1 MFRSIVSN
9 LSFSPALVGQL
20 GFYAKRL
27 RKEEATRRLGLVFT
41 ALALVVQSLAV
52 FSPPEAAN
60 AASAADFISGGVS
73 SKQEFLKHYDNN
85 TNRIKGLYDSLGI
98 TRGEISDASRGT
110 ISKAG
115 VAGKYNWSRTSLY
128 SAAQGER
135 SYTFNNG
142 AGDVTF
148 FYRPLSLTSNNPP
161 YDVLVGNS
169 KQFGWFAIKM
179 DCGNLITKT
188 PPRIAVV
195 SSIKCELL
203 TLAAL
208 GSNRYR
214 ATVTATPTNATI
226 TGYTLKVDNQV
237 EKEQSKDARTTAFEF
252 SEGGAGKHTV
262 KATVHSNVGSDS
274 GPSCTATF
282 TNATSPPPPPPPT
295 PIAACS
301 AVNAIVANRTVVS
314 LSGAASVSTGASISR
329 YTFVVKNAAGNV
341 VKILTVNTGAASA
354 TADSFELPTA
364 GNYSVQ
370 LTVQTSLGDRAGAA
384 CQTSFQ
390 IAEKAVCQYNP
401 TLPPGSPDCQPCPG
415 DATIWIKDEKCKADI
430 VTYKSSTNMT
440 QGNIDATKVVSKA
453 SDKISYTLTIEN
465 KGLTNQTVTMTE
477 NLADVVEYATLVD
490 RGGGSYDETSKVLSW
505 PAVTLEAGQKQTR
518 TIAIQVMDKIP
529 VTNTGKSNEDSYDCT
544 MINTFGNTVAVDVEC
559 APEKVIVEQVVSELP
574 QTGPREN
581 MIFAAVLLSIV
592 TYFYARSRQLGR
604 EVRLIRR
611 NLNTGTI

>member
-1 MFRSIVSN
+1 MFRRIVSN

-60 AASAADFISGGVS
+60 AASAADFIPGGVP
-73 SKQEFLKHYDNN
+73 SKQAFLNHYDNN
-85 TNRIKGLYDSLGI
+85 TNRIKGLFDSLGI
-98 TRGEISDASRGT
+98 TRAEVSDATRGS
-110 ISKAG
+110 IGQAG

-142 AGDVTF
+142 AGNVTF
-148 FYRPLSLTSNNPP
+148 FYRPLSLTANNPP

-188 PPRIAVV
+188 PPREAVV
-195 SSIKCELL
+195 SSIKCDLL

-214 ATVTATPTNATI
+214 ATVSATPTNATI
-226 TGYTLKVDNQV
+226 TGYTLKVDGQV
-237 EKEQSKDARTTAFEF
+237 EKTQSKNDRTTAFEF
-252 SEGGAGKHTV
+252 SEGGPGTHTV
-262 KATVHSNVGSDS
+262 KAAVQSTVGSDS

-282 TNATSPPPPPPPT
+282 TNATPPPPPAPV
-295 PIAACS
+295 AACTS
-301 AVNAIVANRTVVS
+301 VNAIVANRTIVS
-314 LSGAASVSTGASISR
+314 LNGAASVSTGASISR

-341 VKILTVNTGAASA
+341 VKVMTVNSGAATA

-364 GNYSVQ
+364 GTYNVQ
-370 LTVQTSLGDRAGAA
+370 LTVQTSLGDRSGPA
-384 CQTSFQ
+384 CQTNFT

-401 TLPPGSPDCQPCPG
+401 AYPPNSPECQPCPG
-415 DATIWIKDEKCKADI
+415 DPTIWIKDEKCKADVI
-430 VTYKSSTNMT
+430 TYKTSTNMT
-440 QGNIDATKVVSKA
+440 QGNIDATKAVSKA

-465 KGLTNQTVTMTE
+465 KGLTNQSVTMTE

-490 RGGGSYDETSKVLSW
+490 QGGGSYDEATKVLSW
-505 PAVTLEAGQKQTR
+505 PAVTLAAGQKQSR

-529 VTNTGKSNEDSYDCT
+529 VTNTGKSNEDSYDCK
-544 MINTFGNTVAVDVEC
+544 MINTFGNTVAVEVEC
-559 APEKVIVEQVVSELP
+559 APEKVVVEQLVSELP

-581 MIFAAVLLSIV
+581 MIFAAVLLSVV